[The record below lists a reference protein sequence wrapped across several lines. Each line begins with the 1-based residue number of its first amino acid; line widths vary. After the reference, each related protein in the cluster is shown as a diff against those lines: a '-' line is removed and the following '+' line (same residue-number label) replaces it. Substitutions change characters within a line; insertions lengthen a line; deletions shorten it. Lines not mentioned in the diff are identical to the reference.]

1 VRYAAFI
8 VLIDPDSFVERWKP
22 SGGSERANYASF
34 LIELCELLGVPRPEP
49 SKSTGNGAYVFER
62 EVQEVFTDG
71 THTSRFL
78 DLYRKG
84 CFVLE
89 TKQGVEVEEA
99 KQSEAR
105 ELSGKAPRKKRGHG
119 VRGTKT
125 WDTSMV
131 KAKEQAEAYVRFLPV
146 DEGRPP
152 FILVVDVGYVIEIYS
167 EFSRSGGT
175 YLPYPNALK
184 HRIPFEDLK
193 KEEVRELLRTIWEDP
208 QSLDPSRHAARVTR
222 QVSVWLAEIG
232 KSMEASRTAEGAIA
246 FTSERVS
253 GFLMRMIFTMF
264 AEDMDLIPRG
274 EFTKAL
280 SSLRGTPE
288 AFVPLMQE
296 LWAHMATGGFSAF
309 LRAKIL
315 HFNGGL
321 FENTEV
327 LPVNAEQ
334 LDLLIHAAEL
344 DWSEVEPSIFGTL
357 VERALDATER
367 HRLGAH
373 YTPRAYVERL
383 VNRVVMEPLREDW
396 RGVLVEVQ
404 RDLEAGEKG
413 RANAASKV
421 EQFLAQLRQ
430 AKVLDPAC
438 GTGNFLY
445 VSMELIK
452 RLETEAQE
460 TLLSLGGQ
468 AQLIDVSPENFL
480 GLELNARAAG
490 VASLVLWIGYLQIYA
505 RTHRKHAP
513 PEPILKALKNIRQT
527 DAVLSYRQ
535 TRIRKDDQ
543 GKKLTQ
549 WDGVTRM
556 VDPASGRLVP
566 DLKAQVPDR
575 EYVQSS
581 RAVWPQANFIVGNPP
596 FIGAGPM
603 KETLG
608 AGYVEAL
615 RSTYKPSKGVLGVPE
630 SSDFVMYWWHKAAAA
645 LDLGRSQ
652 ESGTRRFGFV
662 TTNSI
667 KQTFN
672 RRVVQERLTEMNLS
686 LVYAVPDHP
695 WVDEADGAAVR
706 IAMTVVERGQ
716 RVGLIERVVEEAL
729 DDNGEYAVVVVE
741 EIGRINADLTAGVD
755 LTAAVELRA
764 NERLSSRGVQLIGSG
779 FIVTPERAVELGL
792 GRIQGL
798 ERHIRQYRNGRDL
811 TSQSRDV
818 MVIDLFGLTEVD
830 VRECFPEVYQHVL
843 LTVKPERNQNK
854 RATYRLNWWV
864 FGEARSAFRPA
875 LAGLPRYIATVE
887 TSKHRFFQF
896 LDASVLPDNKLIGI
910 AEDDAYVLG
919 VLSSRLHVLWAI
931 GQGSNLGVGN
941 DSVYVKTRCFETFP
955 FPLASSSQKAAIRAQ
970 AQALDDHRKAR
981 LALYPDLGMTDLYNV
996 LERLRG
1002 GEFLSEKEQVIH
1014 DQGLV
1019 STLRKLHD
1027 DLDALVADA
1036 YGWPAALPTQVLLG
1050 NLIALNEQR
1059 AAEERRDVV
1068 QWLRPAYQNPGMA
1081 AQEGLGLDAP
1091 VAAVAVQVIP
1101 VFPSRLA
1108 EQSRVVRQLLQS
1120 VARPLTASQVAKS
1133 FKGVGEARAE
1143 ELLETLVIL
1152 GQAREVPAHGGY
1164 TA

>member
-49 SKSTGNGAYVFER
+49 SKATGNGAYVFER
-62 EVQEVFTDG
+62 EVREVFMDG

-146 DEGRPP
+146 EEGRPP

-175 YLPYPNALK
+175 YLPFPNALK

-193 KEEVRELLRTIWEDP
+193 LEAVQDLLRTIWEDP

-232 KSMEASRTAEGAIA
+232 KSMEATRNAEGTPT
-246 FTSERVS
+246 FTSEQVS

-296 LWAHMATGGFSAF
+296 LWAQMATGGFSAF

-334 LDLLIHAAEL
+334 LDLLIHAAES

-404 RDLEAGEKG
+404 RDLDEGQKG
-413 RANAASKV
+413 RASAATRV

-430 AKVLDPAC
+430 VKVLDPAC

-452 RLETEAQE
+452 RLEAEAQE

-468 AQLIDVSPENFL
+468 SQLIDVSPENFL

-513 PEPILKALKNIRQT
+513 PEPILRALKNIRQT

-535 TRIRKDDQ
+535 TRIRKDEQ

-549 WDGVTRM
+549 WDGVTRV
-556 VDPASGRLVP
+556 VDPASGRPVP
-566 DLKAQVPDR
+566 DLRAQVPDR
-575 EYVQSS
+575 EYVQPS
-581 RAVWPQANFIVGNPP
+581 RAVWPEASFIVGNPP

-615 RSTYKPSKGVLGVPE
+615 RGTYKPSKGVLGVPE

-652 ESGTRRFGFV
+652 AAGTRRFGFV

-672 RRVVQERLTEMNLS
+672 RRVVEERLTDLGLS

-716 RVGLIERVVEEAL
+716 RDGLIERVIGEKV
-729 DDNGEYAVVVVE
+729 GEYGEYVVVVAE
-741 EIGRINADLTAGVD
+741 EMGRINSDLTVGADLTV
-755 LTAAVELRA
+755 AVELRA
-764 NERLSSRGVQLIGSG
+764 NGNLSNRGVQLMGSG
-779 FIVTPERAVELGL
+779 FIVTRERAAQLGL
-792 GRIQGL
+792 GRIPEM
-798 ERHIRQYRNGRDL
+798 ERHIREYRNGRDL
-811 TSQSRDV
+811 TSQARDV
-818 MVIDLFGLTEVD
+818 MVIDLFGLREVE
-830 VRECFPEVYQHVL
+830 VRERFPEVYQHLL
-843 LTVKPERNQNK
+843 LTVKPERDQNN
-854 RATYRLNWWV
+854 RESYRVNWWI
-864 FGEARSAFRPA
+864 FGEARRALRAAFE
-875 LAGLPRYIATVE
+875 GLPRYIVTVE

-896 LDASVLPDNKLIGI
+896 LDGRVLPDNMLVVV
-910 AEDDAYVLG
+910 ADDDAYVLG
-919 VLSSRLHVLWAI
+919 VLSSRVHVVWALA
-931 GQGSNLGVGN
+931 QGGTLEDRPRYN
-941 DSVYVKTRCFETFP
+941 KTRCFETFP
-955 FPLASSSQKAAIRAQ
+955 FPIASPSQMGAIRAQ

-981 LALYPDLGMTDLYNV
+981 LALHPDVGMTDMYNV
-996 LERLRG
+996 LERLRA
-1002 GEFLSEKEQVIH
+1002 GETLSEKEQRIH
-1014 DQGLV
+1014 GQGLV
-1019 STLRKLHD
+1019 SMLRKLHD

-1036 YGWPAALPTQVLLG
+1036 YGWPVTLPTQALLG
-1050 NLIALNEQR
+1050 NLMALNEQR
-1059 AAEERRDVV
+1059 AADERRDVV

-1081 AQEGLGLDAP
+1081 AQEGLGLDVSVVP
-1091 VAAVAVQVIP
+1091 VAVQQVP

-1108 EQSRVVRQLLQS
+1108 EQSRVVRQLLRS

-1143 ELLETLVIL
+1143 ELLETLVVL